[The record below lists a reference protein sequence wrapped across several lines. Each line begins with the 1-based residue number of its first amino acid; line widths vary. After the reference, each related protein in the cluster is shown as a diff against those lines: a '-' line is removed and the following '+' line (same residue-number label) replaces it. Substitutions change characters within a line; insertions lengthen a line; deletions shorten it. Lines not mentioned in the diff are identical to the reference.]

1 MTLRRRHQGWHR
13 AELSATQRKH
23 PAQLTFPQR
32 PVFTA
37 EACSRRLATVYDQ
50 SPTDLAFALLPV
62 FATLW
67 SEQVSADGM
76 EMLPA
81 AAMEELM
88 ARVTA
93 AVIITKDQ
101 LLNLAAEL
109 LPPERMQELLRY
121 LSQLVGYEE
130 WQQIKHR
137 RRRHLIDISIS
148 YLSRARR
155 AQGNLLVEA
164 ISRHL
169 YDLNTQTRET
179 HITAYTCRYLD
190 EAHRAE
196 YLGEVEVARARYF
209 REDRVL
215 HMASSQWEVMAN
227 RLEPGPEGTV

>member
-1 MTLRRRHQGWHR
+1 M
-13 AELSATQRKH
+13 H

-32 PVFTA
+32 PVITA
-37 EACSRRLATVYDQ
+37 AACSRQLAMVYDQ

-62 FATLW
+62 FAT
-67 SEQVSADGM
+67 
-76 EMLPA
+76 MLPA

-109 LPPERMQELLRY
+109 LPPGRMRELLRY
-121 LSQLVGYEE
+121 LSQLAGYEE

-148 YLSRARR
+148 YLSRARLG
-155 AQGNLLVEA
+155 QGSLLVEA

-169 YDLNTQTRET
+169 FDLTTQTRET

-196 YLGEVEVARARYF
+196 YLGEVEAARARYF
-209 REDRVL
+209 QEDRVL
-215 HMASSQWEVMAN
+215 NMASSQWEVMAN
-227 RLEPGPEGTV
+227 RLEPGPEGSA

>member
-1 MTLRRRHQGWHR
+1 M
-13 AELSATQRKH
+13 
-23 PAQLTFPQR
+23 
-32 PVFTA
+32 
-37 EACSRRLATVYDQ
+37 VYDQ

-67 SEQVSADGM
+67 SEQVSADGT

-109 LPPERMQELLRY
+109 LPPERMRELL
-121 LSQLVGYEE
+121 
-130 WQQIKHR
+130 
-137 RRRHLIDISIS
+137 
-148 YLSRARR
+148 
-155 AQGNLLVEA
+155 
-164 ISRHL
+164 
-169 YDLNTQTRET
+169 
-179 HITAYTCRYLD
+179 RYLD

-196 YLGEVEVARARYF
+196 YLGEVEAARARYF
-209 REDRVL
+209 QEDRVL

-227 RLEPGPEGTV
+227 RLEPGPEGSA

>member
-1 MTLRRRHQGWHR
+1 M
-13 AELSATQRKH
+13 H

-32 PVFTA
+32 PVITA
-37 EACSRRLATVYDQ
+37 AACPRQLAMVYDQ

-67 SEQVSADGM
+67 SEQVSADGT

-109 LPPERMQELLRY
+109 LPPGRMRELLRY

-130 WQQIKHR
+130 WQQIK
-137 RRRHLIDISIS
+137 
-148 YLSRARR
+148 
-155 AQGNLLVEA
+155 
-164 ISRHL
+164 
-169 YDLNTQTRET
+169 TQTTPPDRHFDQLPLACST
-179 HITAYTCRYLD
+179 GPGQSPGGSHITAPL
-190 EAHRAE
+190 
-196 YLGEVEVARARYF
+196 
-209 REDRVL
+209 
-215 HMASSQWEVMAN
+215 
-227 RLEPGPEGTV
+227 

>member
-1 MTLRRRHQGWHR
+1 M
-13 AELSATQRKH
+13 
-23 PAQLTFPQR
+23 
-32 PVFTA
+32 
-37 EACSRRLATVYDQ
+37 VYDQ

-67 SEQVSADGM
+67 SEQVSADGT

-109 LPPERMQELLRY
+109 LPPERMRELL
-121 LSQLVGYEE
+121 
-130 WQQIKHR
+130 
-137 RRRHLIDISIS
+137 
-148 YLSRARR
+148 
-155 AQGNLLVEA
+155 
-164 ISRHL
+164 
-169 YDLNTQTRET
+169 
-179 HITAYTCRYLD
+179 RYLD

-196 YLGEVEVARARYF
+196 YLREVEAARARYF
-209 REDRVL
+209 QEDRVL

-227 RLEPGPEGTV
+227 RLEPGPEGSA